1 MDIYQST
8 WTFIHIA
15 SLFADFNMAPSVYL
29 LVYLLT
35 TLFVASYCIPIK
47 PQSPDQGATDEC
59 YGTECYYYDTDYPTD
74 TTVNVNFPE
83 NLTDAVLS
91 SLPVIEASQRETV
104 DLLNGTLVFQENILA
119 SQNNAVVLQNTTL
132 ALQEKDSMV
141 QDEALVLQNK
151 SLTLQEKDSTVQDEA
166 LVLQNETLTLLKK
179 NSQHLENMAASLDE
193 NLQNIDRQ
201 IANMTSTM
209 NAVIG
214 NVANLLQKQLHV
226 LRLGMPPP
234 RDCQDHAAR
243 DIDSSG
249 PYVITPSDGLGS
261 FEVYC
266 DFSDNEGWT
275 VFQRRFDRSVN
286 FTRNWD
292 DYERGFGDAR
302 GEYWLGLKN
311 VRRLISDG
319 TTWALRIDL
328 ESFEGGTAYAVYDTF
343 AVSDAASNYTL
354 SVGEYSGNS
363 GDSLKYA
370 GFGTG
375 GIHNGMP
382 FTTLDRDN
390 DYSISNCA
398 NNCKGGWW
406 YNNCFAAN
414 LNGEYLG
421 PSGNEWKGVIWYTWK
436 SKQSFK
442 STQMKMRRVVDSSS
456 II

>member
-1 MDIYQST
+1 
-8 WTFIHIA
+8 
-15 SLFADFNMAPSVYL
+15 MAPSVYP

-35 TLFVASYCIPIK
+35 TLFVACYCILIK
-47 PQSPDQGATDEC
+47 PQSQDQGATDEC

-104 DLLNGTLVFQENILA
+104 NLLNGTLVFQESILA
-119 SQNNAVVLQNTTL
+119 SQNNAVALQNKTL
-132 ALQEKDSMV
+132 ALQEKDSMS

-151 SLTLQEKDSTVQDEA
+151 SLTLQEKDSAVQDEA
-166 LVLQNETLTLLKK
+166 LVLQNKTLALLEK
-179 NSQHLENMAASLDE
+179 NNQHLEIIEASMDE
-193 NLQNIDRQ
+193 NLDMLDKKIE
-201 IANMTSTM
+201 NMTTTMTALMNDMAKLLQNQLNVM
-209 NAVIG
+209 NAELIP
-214 NVANLLQKQLHV
+214 A
-226 LRLGMPPP
+226 
-234 RDCQDHAAR
+234 RDCQDIAAR
-243 DIDSSG
+243 GINRSG
-249 PYVITPSDGLGS
+249 PYVITPPDGLGS

-275 VFQRRFDRSVN
+275 VFQRRFDGSVN
-286 FTRNWD
+286 FFRNWHN
-292 DYERGFGDAR
+292 YEQGFGDAS

-311 VRRLISDG
+311 IHRLTLNV
-319 TTWALRIDL
+319 TTWALQIDL
-328 ESFEGGTAYAVYDTF
+328 ESFDGETAYAVYDTF
-343 AVSDAASNYTL
+343 AISDAASNYTL

-398 NNCKGGWW
+398 NNYKGGWW
-406 YNNCFAAN
+406 YNRCLAAN

-421 PSGNEWKGVIWYTWK
+421 PSGNVWKGVVWYTWK
-436 SKQSFK
+436 RWQSLK
-442 STQMKMRRVVDSSS
+442 STQMKMRRVQ
-456 II
+456 